1 LFLRV
6 PDSIDGTGPG
16 FLWIP
21 DSIEGGGCLSVG
33 EFLFH
38 GVIEADSWLLMFIQ
52 QPTKSMQTNVNQRRK
67 NHNE

>member
-1 LFLRV
+1 MYCLFVSTRFPFTPNVTKWWQEPVFLWG

-21 DSIEGGGCLSVG
+21 DSIEGGGCFSVG

-38 GVIEADSWLLMFIQ
+38 RVIEGDSWL
-52 QPTKSMQTNVNQRRK
+52 
-67 NHNE
+67 

>member
-1 LFLRV
+1 MSLDSLHVDSVIVLCTVCLWQEPVFLWG

-21 DSIEGGGCLSVG
+21 NSIEGGGCFSVG

-38 GVIEADSWLLMFIQ
+38 KVC
-52 QPTKSMQTNVNQRRK
+52 
-67 NHNE
+67 

>member
-1 LFLRV
+1 MDSVIVLCTVCLWQEPVFLWG

-21 DSIEGGGCLSVG
+21 NSIEGGGCFSVG

-38 GVIEADSWLLMFIQ
+38 KVC
-52 QPTKSMQTNVNQRRK
+52 
-67 NHNE
+67 

>member
-1 LFLRV
+1 MFLWG

-21 DSIEGGGCLSVG
+21 NSIEGGGCFSVG

-38 GVIEADSWLLMFIQ
+38 RVC
-52 QPTKSMQTNVNQRRK
+52 
-67 NHNE
+67 